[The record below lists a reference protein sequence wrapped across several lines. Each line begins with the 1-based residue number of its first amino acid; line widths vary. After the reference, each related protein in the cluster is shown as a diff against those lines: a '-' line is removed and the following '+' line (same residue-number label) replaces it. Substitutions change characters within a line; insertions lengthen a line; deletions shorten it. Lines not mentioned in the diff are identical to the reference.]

1 MCSRF
6 RLDKAKRNMFK
17 WIQQPNI
24 MTPPY
29 PQNILSRIK
38 QLARMCHLSQET
50 NELPDEM
57 ESEVYELETNIF
69 IEFVD
74 HSISKD
80 HLYHV
85 SLEEASREIP
95 TDLIIVVLGDL
106 PDADLIVAQIKTR
119 AEQVSSSFLGGVN
132 ISIMTLEEIESY

>member
-1 MCSRF
+1 
-6 RLDKAKRNMFK
+6 
-17 WIQQPNI
+17 
-24 MTPPY
+24 MTPPF

-74 HSISKD
+74 HFISND
-80 HLYHV
+80 HFHNV
-85 SLEEASREIP
+85 SLEEASKGIP
-95 TDLIIVVLGDL
+95 TNLILVVLGGIQ
-106 PDADLIVAQIKTR
+106 DANLIVAQIQTR
-119 AEQVSSSFLGGVN
+119 VDQASSSSSLGGVN
-132 ISIMTLEEIESY
+132 VSIMTLEEIESY